1 MKLLK
6 MHDNADG
13 KFDQFVK
20 EQLDKTDVDMALA
33 DTYFVQM
40 VLPPAQVQH
49 KKKRWGLLLLLL
61 ASCFTA
67 LLVYQF
73 SGNTKQSRHKATGNN
88 HTITIQQSTDDATPM
103 TNPINAKDSN
113 NKAHKSN
120 TPTLAPTPGNQVPN
134 TVVMPSGNLP
144 TTTTKDKKTDQPS
157 GTVANFVSALAKD
170 TSHAIAM
177 PPLPSNQVAVPIVS
191 KRKDT
196 LASKAMPP
204 KAKDSVYIIW

>member
-20 EQLDKTDVDMALA
+20 EQLDKTDVDIALA
-33 DTYFVQM
+33 DTYFAQM
-40 VLPPAQVQH
+40 VLPPARVQH
-49 KKKRWGLLLLLL
+49 KKKRWGLLLLLS

-73 SGNTKQSRHKATGNN
+73 SGNSKKSRHKATVNN
-88 HTITIQQSTDDATPM
+88 HAVTIQQTADDATPM
-103 TNPINAKDSN
+103 TNPINAKDSKN
-113 NKAHKSN
+113 TAHKSN
-120 TPTLAPTPGNQVPN
+120 TPTLALTQGNQVPN
-134 TVVMPSGNLP
+134 AVAVPSGNLP

-170 TSHAIAM
+170 TSQAIAL
-177 PPLPSNQVAVPIVS
+177 PPLPSNQVAVPIVA